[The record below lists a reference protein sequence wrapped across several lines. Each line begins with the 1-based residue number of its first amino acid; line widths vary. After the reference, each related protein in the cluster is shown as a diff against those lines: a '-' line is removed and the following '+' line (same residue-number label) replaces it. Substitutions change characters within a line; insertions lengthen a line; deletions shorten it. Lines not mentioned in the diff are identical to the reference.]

1 MSTLIATINV
11 NFTSNYVGCHRM
23 FWKRSTESTYNG
35 PFLATPPCLGG
46 GAPCTISFYD
56 TVDTESCTAIQYE
69 GYVQACC
76 REESDPAGRIPFS
89 VTFTPAPSC
98 TPINVT
104 CNFVEVFGLAPL
116 NEGSG
121 YDPMTP
127 PSVSIIGGGSPSI
140 IATATAT
147 VGTGDIDS
155 LALSNQPTGPDI
167 PSGVTYGPVG
177 VIAVAPATGIAQV
190 TATSASD
197 GDNITCPINGGCPYI
212 NSITV
217 VSSSGWNVGDQFYI
231 DPSAIGNIG
240 TAVPFNVTTA
250 TITDTD
256 YGKIIGYVITNP
268 GADYSSIPT
277 VVVDPPPGPGTN
289 ATADVEM
296 TNCADAWTVGNNC
309 LENSYSAYPIEPEL
323 GQSFNVCLFGGTI
336 DSGSIPLTDYTLT
349 ASTDCCT
356 DCVKVQIQNLSGQTI
371 NAAWIDCNILNNDP
385 YTTYKDWKTVAILD
399 SSVETICCIV
409 RDSLAFDYTTGVTLT
424 VVGNCDCTTPT

>member
-127 PSVSIIGGGSPSI
+127 PSVSFIGGGSPSI

-296 TNCADAWTVGNNC
+296 TKCADAWTRDKRQRPGPR
-309 LENSYSAYPIEPEL
+309 LDARSIASAFL
-323 GQSFNVCLFGGTI
+323 AAVVRVWSLQRAGASGTYHCQRCEGH
-336 DSGSIPLTDYTLT
+336 SAQKPP
-349 ASTDCCT
+349 ASRCACPRRG
-356 DCVKVQIQNLSGQTI
+356 CPRFP
-371 NAAWIDCNILNNDP
+371 A
-385 YTTYKDWKTVAILD
+385 
-399 SSVETICCIV
+399 SSVAQAV
-409 RDSLAFDYTTGVTLT
+409 RQCPRGWGVQ
-424 VVGNCDCTTPT
+424 GNTFRLDLSARAPKPKKVTKRMLYRAR